1 MKAGDIDCVIVRF
14 IYFTHDVS
22 NEGRAFCVVPGSHK
36 SACPSP
42 YACSIDE
49 EPGMLGL
56 EVKTGDAILF
66 TEALRHGGFTNH
78 KNETRMTLHVGYGPY
93 WMMSQNIATMDEPLF
108 IKPETW
114 KRYNTEQKELFQPWL
129 RQGSEYQLA

>member
-1 MKAGDIDCVIVRF
+1 MALSVRTEKTLDI
-14 IYFTHDVS
+14 
-22 NEGRAFCVVPGSHK
+22 K
-36 SACPSP
+36 SISTQAQ
-42 YACSIDE
+42 I
-49 EPGMLGL
+49 
-56 EVKTGDAILF
+56 
-66 TEALRHGGFTNH
+66 TNH

-129 RQGSEYQLA
+129 RQGPEYQLT

>member
-1 MKAGDIDCVIVRF
+1 MRCPRQPQISLSMSICMRYRRRTWYDWVRGQ
-14 IYFTHDVS
+14 
-22 NEGRAFCVVPGSHK
+22 N
-36 SACPSP
+36 
-42 YACSIDE
+42 
-49 EPGMLGL
+49 
-56 EVKTGDAILF
+56 GDAILF
-66 TEALRHGGFTNH
+66 TEALRHGGVTNH

-129 RQGSEYQLA
+129 RQGPEYQLT